1 VASSNNDLAEAKALL
16 KSVPADVV
24 GQRLRRA
31 RLKQGLSIRE
41 LAAKAEVSKTSIV
54 RLEQGQPT
62 FASTIV
68 RICQALGL
76 HLAGLADPRQI
87 DEFAVV
93 HRNEDDRWFDMT
105 DFGAGPLGGKDKP
118 LSEAERQKLS
128 KDKIA
133 VALLYLRSR
142 LQGGLILP
150 ALLEI
155 YDRSEVRSHPGEEMV
170 YILEGTVRVFVGDQ
184 TFDLKTGECLTFW
197 SAEAHAYAP
206 APGSSVPVRALSIRV
221 DYPAGATRG

>member
-1 VASSNNDLAEAKALL
+1 MTGKTDLAEAKELL
-16 KSVPADVV
+16 SHVPLDVV

-62 FASTIV
+62 FASTVV
-68 RICQALGL
+68 RVCKSLGL

-93 HRNEDDRWFDMT
+93 HRAEDDRWFDMT
-105 DFGAGPLGGKDKP
+105 EFGAGPLGGADRP
-118 LSEAERQKLS
+118 LAASERVGKA
-128 KDKIA
+128 A
-133 VALLYLRSR
+133 VALLYLRNR
-142 LQGGLILP
+142 LEGGMMLP

-155 YDRSEVRSHPGEEMV
+155 YERSETRSHPGEEMV
-170 YILEGTVRVFVGDQ
+170 YVLEGTVRVYVGDQ
-184 TFDLKTGECLTFW
+184 VFDLASGECVTFW
-197 SAEAHAYAP
+197 SAEEHAYEP
-206 APGSSVPVRALSIRV
+206 APGSAVPVRALSIRV
-221 DYPAGATRG
+221 DYVR

>member
-1 VASSNNDLAEAKALL
+1 MSGKNDLAEAKELL
-16 KSVPADVV
+16 QSVPAEVV

-31 RLKQGLSIRE
+31 RLKQGFSIRE

-54 RLEQGQPT
+54 RMEQGQPT
-62 FASTIV
+62 FASTVV

-76 HLAGLADPRQI
+76 HLAGLADPHQI
-87 DEFAVV
+87 DEFAVP

-105 DFGAGPLGGKDKP
+105 DFGAGPLGGKDRP
-118 LSEAERQKLS
+118 LTKAERQKLS
-128 KDKIA
+128 KDSVA

-170 YILEGTVRVFVGDQ
+170 YVLEGTARVYVGDQ
-184 TFDLKTGECLTFW
+184 TFDLKEGECLTFW
-197 SAEAHAYAP
+197 SAEAHAYSP
-206 APGSSVPVRALSIRV
+206 APDSPAPVRLLSIRV
-221 DYPAGATRG
+221 DYPASAKS